1 MICASLS
8 CNVIIGLDN
17 AGLALSGHYHDG
29 LFLMGALGTSFNKI
43 CVKYEEFYSA
53 NMCICGHKRV
63 PVLYHYAFWENTGYG
78 QLRCV
83 SKLLDDDYISF

>member
-1 MICASLS
+1 
-8 CNVIIGLDN
+8 
-17 AGLALSGHYHDG
+17 
-29 LFLMGALGTSFNKI
+29 MGALGISFNEI
-43 CVKYEEFYSA
+43 WVKYEEFIQPISVL
-53 NMCICGHKRV
+53 NGHKRL